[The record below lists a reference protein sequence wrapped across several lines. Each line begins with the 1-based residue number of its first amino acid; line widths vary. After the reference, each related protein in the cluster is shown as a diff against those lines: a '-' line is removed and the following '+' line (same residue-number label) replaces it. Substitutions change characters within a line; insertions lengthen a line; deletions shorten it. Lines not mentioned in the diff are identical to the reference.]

1 MHINDILKVMV
12 ERNASDLLIKPGVPP
27 TFRID
32 GVYQDHDV
40 PKLTSAT
47 VRELIGQMTDDK
59 QKQQFDEDR
68 ELDLAYSIEGIAR
81 FRVNVYLQ
89 AGNLAAAI
97 RVIPLSVMSLD
108 QLGMPPILKKL
119 AEKPRGLILLTGPT
133 GSGKSTTVAA
143 MVDHVNT
150 NRRCHI
156 MTIEDPIEFLHIDK
170 KAIVDQR
177 EVGRDTLSFNN
188 ALKRVLRQ
196 DPNVIVIGEMRD
208 LETIS
213 IAITAAE
220 TGHLVFATLH
230 TASAAQTIDRV
241 VDVFPGEQQSQ
252 IRSQL
257 SLALEGVICQVL
269 VPKADGKGRIAAM
282 EILTASSAV
291 RSQIRANDLA
301 MIGSTIMTSKQEG
314 MQTLDGALK
323 ELVEKGVI
331 TFDAA
336 CAKASNPDQFIKTNM
351 STLGRKK

>member
-12 ERNASDLLIKPGVPP
+12 ERNASDLLLKPGVPP

-32 GVYQDHDV
+32 GVYVDHDA
-40 PKLTSAT
+40 PKQTAAS

-59 QKQQFDEDR
+59 QKQAFDEER
-68 ELDLAYSIEGIAR
+68 ELDFAYSIEGLAR

-89 AGNLAAAI
+89 AGNLAAAL
-97 RVIPLSVMSLD
+97 RVIPLRVMTLD
-108 QLGMPPILKKL
+108 ELGLPPILKRL

-133 GSGKSTTVAA
+133 GSGKSTTIAA
-143 MVDHVNT
+143 MIDQINT
-150 NRRCHI
+150 TRRCHI
-156 MTIEDPIEFLHIDK
+156 MTIEDPIEFLHSDK

-177 EVGRDTLSFNN
+177 EVGRDTLSFAS
-188 ALKRVLRQ
+188 ALKRILRQ

-208 LETIS
+208 LETIA

-230 TASAAQTIDRV
+230 TGSAAQTIDRI
-241 VDVFPGEQQSQ
+241 VDVFPAGQQSQ

-257 SLALEGVICQVL
+257 SLALEGIICQVL
-269 VPKADGKGRIAAM
+269 VPKADGKGRAVAM
-282 EILTASSAV
+282 EILTATNAT

-301 MIGSTIMTSKQEG
+301 MIGSTIMTSRQEG
-314 MQTLDGALK
+314 MQTLDNALK

-331 TFDAA
+331 TFEAA
-336 CAKASNPDQFIKTNM
+336 CAKAANPEQFAKANAA
-351 STLGRKK
+351 LGKK